1 MTMKKITFFALTLL
15 LLLSFSLTSFATA
28 DTPDVLLSDGETITY
43 LDDGDYIITSLTF
56 GADLV
61 NSQRA
66 TNSVTKTGTKTVSY
80 YSDDNELEWKYTLTG
95 TFTVNP
101 GVSSVCT
108 NASYSTQIHSNKWSF
123 SDANTYTENNVA
135 HGQGL
140 FKKKV
145 LLITTK
151 KINVDVFI
159 TCDINGNFTS

>member
-1 MTMKKITFFALTLL
+1 MKKIATFIFTILFILT
-15 LLLSFSLTSFATA
+15 FSLTSFAETVA
-28 DTPDVLLSDGETITY
+28 PDVLLSDGETITY

-66 TNSVTKTGTKTVSY
+66 TNSITKTGTKTVSY
-80 YSDDNELEWKYTLTG
+80 YNDDNELEWEYTLTG

-151 KINVDVFI
+151 KVNIDV
-159 TCDINGNFTS
+159 TVKCDINGNLTS

>member
-1 MTMKKITFFALTLL
+1 MTMKKITIFALTLL
-15 LLLSFSLTSFATA
+15 LLLSFSLTSFAETVA
-28 DTPDVLLSDGETITY
+28 PDVLLSDGETITY

-56 GADLV
+56 GAELV

-66 TNSVTKTGTKTVSY
+66 TNSITKTGTKTVSY
-80 YSDDNELEWKYTLTG
+80 YNDDNELEWEYILTG